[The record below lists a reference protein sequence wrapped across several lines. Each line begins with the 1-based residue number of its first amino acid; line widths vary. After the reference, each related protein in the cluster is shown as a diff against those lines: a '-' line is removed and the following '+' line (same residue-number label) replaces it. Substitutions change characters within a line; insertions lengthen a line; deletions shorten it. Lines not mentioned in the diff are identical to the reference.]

1 MSASV
6 QVTIEGNEA
15 EFECDQ
21 ILTIGRSKANDVT
34 LSDPKVSR
42 NHAIVRRLG
51 DGNYYVMDMGSANG
65 TVVNNKRVLVPCALS
80 NFDLIKIGNHQLTFR
95 QENIA
100 EEEPDDEDEFTH
112 PTMFTVGGAI
122 HHVTTLVTDIRGYT
136 PMSEKLGADLL
147 AQVLSR
153 WCRAAS
159 EVVGNNG
166 GVVDKFIGDAIMVR
180 WIDDGQID
188 VSPVAAALRTA
199 HHLNIE
205 AGVIGTEFPD
215 LPHTFKIGVGI
226 NTGQA
231 VLGNVGGSNKDYTAL
246 GDSVNLAF
254 RFEKA
259 SKELGKDV
267 VLGPKSYEQLPAEV
281 CEGHIVQIKVK
292 GKDKPID
299 VCAFTYAQLADLLD
313 KGL

>member
-1 MSASV
+1 MPATV
-6 QVTIEGNEA
+6 HLTLDGNDV
-15 EFECDQ
+15 EFPCDQ

-65 TVVNNKRVLVPCALS
+65 TTVNNKRVLVPCALS

-95 QENIA
+95 QED
-100 EEEPDDEDEFTH
+100 ETSPGSDEEDEFTH

-122 HHVTTLVTDIRGYT
+122 HHVTILVTDIRGYT
-136 PMSEKLGADLL
+136 PMSEKIGADLL

-159 EVVGNNG
+159 EIVGNNG

-180 WIDDGQID
+180 WADDGQID
-188 VSPVAAALRTA
+188 VTPVVAALRTA
-199 HHLNIE
+199 HELNVE
-205 AGVIGTEFPD
+205 VGTIGAEFPD
-215 LPHTFKIGVGI
+215 LPDGLKIGVGI

-259 SKELGKDV
+259 SKTLGKDV
-267 VLGPKSYEQLPAEV
+267 VIGPKSCEQLPAEI
-281 CEGHIVQIKVK
+281 CEPHMESVEVK
-292 GKDKPID
+292 GKDKPIT
-299 VCAFTYAQLADLLD
+299 VCALTYGELAAIIE

>member
-1 MSASV
+1 MSATV
-6 QVTIEGNEA
+6 QITVEGNEV
-15 EFECDQ
+15 EYECDQ
-21 ILTIGRSKANDVT
+21 ILTIGRSKANDIT

-80 NFDLIKIGNHQLTFR
+80 NFDLIKIGNHQLTFH
-95 QENIA
+95 QEEVA
-100 EEEPDDEDEFTH
+100 EAEADDEDEFTH

-136 PMSEKLGADLL
+136 PMSEKIGADFL
-147 AQVLSR
+147 AQILSR
-153 WCRAAS
+153 WCRVAS
-159 EVVGNNG
+159 EIVGNNG

-180 WIDDGQID
+180 WADDGQID
-188 VSPVAAALRTA
+188 VSPVVAALYTA
-199 HHLNIE
+199 HQLNIE
-205 AGVIGTEFPD
+205 AGVIDTEFPD
-215 LPHTFKIGVGI
+215 LPNEFKIGVGI

-267 VLGPKSYEQLPAEV
+267 VLGPKSYEQLPNDI
-281 CEGHIVQIKVK
+281 CESHIVPVQVK
-292 GKDKPID
+292 GKEKPIN
-299 VCAFTYAQLADLLD
+299 VCAFSYAELAEILE